1 MSDTSKAFTVRIP
14 SPQHAKIKRIEE
26 RSGRTM
32 ADIIRDAIDRLPDPV
47 PIREDGQAAV
57 E

>member
-47 PIREDGQAAV
+47 PIREDGQAAG